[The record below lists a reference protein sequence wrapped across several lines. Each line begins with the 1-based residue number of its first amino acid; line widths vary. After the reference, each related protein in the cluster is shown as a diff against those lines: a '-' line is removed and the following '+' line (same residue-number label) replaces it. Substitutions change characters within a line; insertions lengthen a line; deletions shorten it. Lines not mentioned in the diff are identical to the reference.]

1 MYRKWVGAALLSGL
15 ALAVTSGALPAQ
27 QRQPSPAQPPALE
40 TDPNL
45 DAADQLSP
53 SQIRQPMPAAV
64 AEPTGGG
71 RKRTAPHDTD
81 AIAEPIRSGK
91 ASRSGAPREVICSGV
106 FGPDSS
112 HVKLAMAF
120 QTKNVEFTQ
129 VDGGSGTKVMASVLF
144 GKDAA
149 RRLEVWWSKPASRS
163 DTHLIVINGQSNWSA
178 PGAVRLGL
186 TLPDLERLNGRPF
199 TVAGFDA
206 SNVAT
211 LSNWNGGELATLPGG
226 CKVGIS
232 LRPAQTASASALRAL
247 PADRAFP
254 STDAALRAVNPTVSE
269 ILVAY

>member
-1 MYRKWVGAALLSGL
+1 MYRQWVGAALLSGL
-15 ALAVTSGALPAQ
+15 ALALTSGTLPAQ
-27 QRQPSPAQPPALE
+27 QRQSSPGQAPALE

-45 DAADQLSP
+45 DADDQLAP

-71 RKRTAPHDTD
+71 RKHTSARGAE
-81 AIAEPIRSGK
+81 AAAEPDRPTK
-91 ASRSGAPREVICSGV
+91 PSRSANAREVVCSGV

-112 HVKLAMAF
+112 HVKLATAF
-120 QTKNVEFTQ
+120 QAKNVEFTQ
-129 VDGGSGTKVMASVLF
+129 VDGGSGKKVMASVLF

-163 DTHLIVINGQSNWSA
+163 DTHLIVINGQSGWTS

-186 TLPDLERLNGRPF
+186 SLPDLERLNGKPF
-199 TVAGFDA
+199 TLSGFDA
-206 SNVAT
+206 NNVAT

-226 CKVGIS
+226 CKLGIS
-232 LRPAQTASASALRAL
+232 LRPAATASASAVRAL
-247 PADRAFP
+247 PADRAFT
-254 STDAALRAVNPTVSE
+254 SADAGLRAVNPAVSE